1 MNNRSLALGGAA
13 LFVILFGVLLIT
25 STVQGAALVT
35 VSGKVFFDKNADGV
49 LGAGEV
55 GTRGAIVR
63 LYRDLDGNGFVDRR
77 DPLVAETTSDSQGD
91 YRFAVA
97 ETGQFV
103 VRVDASS
110 LPRGERLTASSQH
123 LIAISGV
130 RGRPLPTVG
139 IPRDD
144 ARPVTTDRRAA
155 DAPRGGAQRP
165 VDDWQAGA
173 TPPPGGGKTPLPG
186 ERERELDV
194 FGENNFGHT
203 TQAYV
208 AGQLIVGFRPGVSV
222 KARET
227 ALAAHLARPA
237 GPGQQPAAAPQIIR
251 EIPALNAI
259 VLQTSDA
266 GAQDLMAGLQAE
278 ATVRYVERNYLAAGA
293 HVPTDPD
300 YTDPKNYGLVKIN
313 AESAWDVT
321 KGSAAVTVA
330 VVDSG
335 LSMTHPEFAG
345 RIVPGYDFVNA
356 DADPSDDQ
364 GHGTHVAG
372 IIAAAMDNGLGL
384 TGVAPEVRIM
394 PVKVLNAMNTG
405 AWADIAAG
413 IVWAADQG
421 AQIINLSLGG
431 PVDDIVLFDAVQ
443 YAAGKGALIVAAG
456 GNVPDGGP
464 FYPAS
469 YPETIAVG
477 ATTSTDVRWTS
488 CNYGEYLDVAAPGA
502 SIWST
507 YWTAANPVTDT
518 FKTGTSMAAAYVSG
532 LAALVLSANSSL
544 GADDLRAIIEQT
556 ADDLGTVGWDPLYGA
571 GRIDAGAALG
581 GAGSWVPA
589 TRTPSP
595 TITPSP
601 TATLTET
608 PTPTHTPT
616 PTVTATATPTV
627 TPTVVPPFVRRVNA
641 GSVTFTD
648 SLGQVWA
655 PDQVYATGGWGYTS
669 GSAKSSTTA
678 VNGTLDDLLYQ
689 KYREGMSYYRF
700 TVPNGTYQV
709 ALRFAEFGASKAGA
723 RVMKITLNGTVVET
737 GLDVYKTV
745 GKASALTK
753 TYTVSVSNGL
763 VTIAFAKASGTLSPM
778 VAAIEVKEVGSNPGA
793 PTPTATR
800 TPTATAIPSTPTA
813 TATLT
818 LLSLSVRVDAGS
830 SIAYTDSLGLV
841 WSADQKYD
849 AKNVPTWGWL
859 DGSADSVASGGDPF
873 EDARLYQTWREKS
886 GPGPL
891 KYQADVLPGVYRV
904 TLQFAEFKA
913 TKTGDRVMQ
922 ITLEGQQVESAL
934 DIYALV
940 GVAQPLAR
948 VYTVTDGQL
957 NVLFD
962 DDTRKAALVSAIEIE
977 WLTALPTPTPTAT
990 ATPAPTATPTATRTI
1005 TPTPTRTPTA
1015 TATSSSYAR
1024 RVNAGG
1030 VTVTDTQA
1038 KVWSADQAYVTGG
1051 WGYVSGSAKSS
1062 NSAVTPTDDDLLY
1075 QKYREGMTA
1084 YRITLPNGTYQ
1095 VTLRFAEFAT
1105 STVGQRV
1112 MKITMEGATVET
1124 GLDVAKLVGK
1134 AVNYDKSYT
1143 VTISDGVLDV
1153 TFAQVGGRYKPMV
1166 SAIEVR

>member
-1 MNNRSLALGGAA
+1 MKNRSLALGGAA

-35 VSGKVFFDKNADGV
+35 VSGKVFSDKNADGV

-63 LYRDLDGNGFVDRR
+63 LYRDLNGDGFVDRS
-77 DPLVAETTSDSQGD
+77 DPLVAETTSDGQGD

-103 VRVDASS
+103 VRVDAAS

-123 LIAISGV
+123 RIAISGV
-130 RGRPLPTVG
+130 RSRPLPTVG

-144 ARPVTTDRRAA
+144 ARPVTTERLAA
-155 DAPRGGAQRP
+155 DAPRSAAQRS
-165 VDDWQAGA
+165 VDDWPAGA

-194 FGENNFGHT
+194 FSANNFGHT
-203 TQAYV
+203 TQAYI
-208 AGQLIVGFRPGVSV
+208 AGQLIVGFRPGISA
-222 KARET
+222 KARE
-227 ALAAHLARPA
+227 AVLANRLA
-237 GPGQQPAAAPQIIR
+237 QPAAAPQIIR

-293 HVPTDPD
+293 YAPNDPD
-300 YTDPKNYGLVKIN
+300 YLDATKNYGLVKIN
-313 AESAWDVT
+313 AERAWDVI

-372 IIAAAMDNGLGL
+372 IIAAAMDNSEGL

-394 PVKVLNAMNTG
+394 PVKVLSAMNTG

-431 PVDDIVLFDAVQ
+431 PVDDIVLLDAVQ
-443 YAAGKGALIVAAG
+443 YAAGKGALIVAAA

-469 YPETIAVG
+469 YAEVLAVG
-477 ATTSTDVRWTS
+477 ATDSADVRWTS
-488 CNYGEYLDVAAPGA
+488 CNYGDYLDVAAPGD

-507 YWTAANPVTDT
+507 SWTAANPVTYT
-518 FKTGTSMAAAYVSG
+518 LKTGTSMAAAYVSG
-532 LAALVLSANSSL
+532 LAALALSVNSSL
-544 GADDLRAIIEQT
+544 GAGDLRAIIQQT
-556 ADDLGTVGWDPLYGA
+556 ADDLGTTGWDPLYGA
-571 GRIDAGAALG
+571 GRIDAGAALN
-581 GAGSWVPA
+581 GAGSWVRATATPA
-589 TRTPSP
+589 P

-601 TATLTET
+601 TSTPTE
-608 PTPTHTPT
+608 TPTHTPT
-616 PTVTATATPTV
+616 PTATATATPTV
-627 TPTVVPPFVRRVNA
+627 TPTVVPPLVRRVNA

-655 PDQVYATGGWGYTS
+655 ADQAYASGGWGYTG
-669 GSAKSSTTA
+669 GSAKSSKTA
-678 VNGTLDDLLYQ
+678 VNATVDDLMYQ
-689 KYREGMSYYRF
+689 KYREGMSDYRF

-709 ALRFAEFGASKAGA
+709 ALRFAELGATKSGA

-737 GLDVYKTV
+737 GLDVYKMA
-745 GKASALTK
+745 GKATALTK

-763 VTIAFAKASGTLSPM
+763 VAIAFAKVSGTLSPM
-778 VAAIEVKEVGSNPGA
+778 VAAIEVKDIGSNPGA

-800 TPTATAIPSTPTA
+800 TSTATSVPPTPIA
-813 TATLT
+813 TATLA
-818 LLSLSVRVDAGS
+818 LLPFNARIDAGS

-841 WSADQKYD
+841 WAADQKYD
-849 AKNVPTWGWL
+849 ARNAPTWGWL
-859 DGSADSVASGGDPF
+859 DGAAGSVASGGDPF

-886 GPGPL
+886 SPGPL

-904 TLQFAEFKA
+904 TLHFADFQA
-913 TKTGDRVMQ
+913 TKAGDRVMQ
-922 ITLEGQQVESAL
+922 VTLEGQQVESAL

-940 GVAQPLAR
+940 GAAQPLAR
-948 VYTVTDGQL
+948 VYTVTVTDGQL
-957 NVLFD
+957 NGLLD
-962 DDTRKAALVSAIEIE
+962 DSTRKPALVSAIEIA
-977 WLTALPTPTPTAT
+977 WLAAVPPPTPTAT
-990 ATPAPTATPTATRTI
+990 ATPAPTATPTATRTV

-1024 RVNAGG
+1024 RVNSGG
-1030 VTVTDTQA
+1030 VTFTDSQA
-1038 KVWSADQAYVTGG
+1038 RVWSADQAYVSGG

-1062 NSAVTPTDDDLLY
+1062 TTAVTPTNDDLLY

-1084 YRITLPNGTYQ
+1084 YRFTLPNGTYQ

-1105 STVGQRV
+1105 SKAGDRV

-1153 TFAQVGGRYKPMV
+1153 AFVKVSGRYSPMV